1 MTDNY
6 KINKVCIYTNKNN
19 CYYSLNK
26 VLNKSNQEIVKMYRG
41 RNENIDKFFWKYR
54 QLFWIYKQNMIIFVL
69 Y

>member
-26 VLNKSNQEIVKMYRG
+26 VLNKSNQEIVKMY
-41 RNENIDKFFWKYR
+41 
-54 QLFWIYKQNMIIFVL
+54 
-69 Y
+69 